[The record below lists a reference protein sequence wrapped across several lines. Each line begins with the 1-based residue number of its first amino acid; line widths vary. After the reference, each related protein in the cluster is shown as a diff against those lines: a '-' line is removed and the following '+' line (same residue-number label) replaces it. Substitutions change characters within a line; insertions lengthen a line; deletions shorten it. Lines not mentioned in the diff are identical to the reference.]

1 MDDFHRPEGV
11 VTRGVFRDG
20 DQVHVSYDGR
30 KPVLIPARQYQDRGY
45 EPPLNELPTREQ
57 YERPSIGAILAHRY
71 KLRLGGD
78 GLA

>member
-1 MDDFHRPEGV
+1 M
-11 VTRGVFRDG
+11 TRGVFRDG

-30 KPVLIPARQYQDRGY
+30 KPVLIPARKYQRRGY

-57 YERPSIGAILAHRY
+57 YEHPSIGAILAQRS

-78 GLA
+78 DVA